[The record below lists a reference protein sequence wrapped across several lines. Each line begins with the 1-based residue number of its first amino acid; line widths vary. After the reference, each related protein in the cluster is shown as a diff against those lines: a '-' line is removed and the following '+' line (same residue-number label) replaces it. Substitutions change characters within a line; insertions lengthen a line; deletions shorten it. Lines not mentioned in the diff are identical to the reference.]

1 MAQVEAH
8 LQAEEKAQEQVQEK
22 GIRLMQGI
30 VKYGPYGSSSPQNF
44 DWQLLHA
51 ERFTRVTIRHGWI
64 VDAIQFNVRRPDG
77 STKLVKFGG
86 NGGSQS
92 HIDLRPSE
100 NVLGFSGKS
109 GFYIGSYPVIAQIY
123 VHTNERTLGPYGSA
137 SNVTNVTD
145 FYSPIQ
151 ARHPLVGVFGRANT
165 FLESLGVAL
174 RFNN

>member
-1 MAQVEAH
+1 VFSHIVFFVWNTLVDIYNNTKNLVFTKNYQ
-8 LQAEEKAQEQVQEK
+8 K
-22 GIRLMQGI
+22 QGI

-92 HIDLRPSE
+92 H
-100 NVLGFSGKS
+100 V
-109 GFYIGSYPVIAQIY
+109 
-123 VHTNERTLGPYGSA
+123 
-137 SNVTNVTD
+137 
-145 FYSPIQ
+145 
-151 ARHPLVGVFGRANT
+151 NT
-165 FLESLGVAL
+165 P
-174 RFNN
+174 